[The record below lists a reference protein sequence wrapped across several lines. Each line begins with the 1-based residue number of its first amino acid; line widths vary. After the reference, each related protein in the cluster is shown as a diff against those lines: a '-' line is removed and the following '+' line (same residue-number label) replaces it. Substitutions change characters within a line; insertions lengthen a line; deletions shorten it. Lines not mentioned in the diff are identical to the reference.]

1 MQFWEL
7 TQSNLEQKKAD
18 RELWA
23 KNILKKEDKKLV
35 KIGKNLVETEK

>member
-23 KNILKKEDKKLV
+23 KSILKKEDKKLN
-35 KIGKNLVETEK
+35 KIQKNLADFKK